1 MSQVVATYRS
11 IEASYTSIQATSQR
25 DALAVKIGGDKK
37 PSNILNPQQQQIVDD
52 VGISQEAL
60 QKFEDAQLIAK
71 QLQDYLDYLNGR
83 KNSSKVQIVP
93 VNQEASVEISGR
105 STKLSA
111 SIEVATYKEETLQI
125 TADID
130 DEGNL
135 TSLSIDKTTISAEY
149 ISANISFEDFQFY
162 ARS

>member
-11 IEASYTSIQATSQR
+11 IEASYMSIQATSQR

-37 PSNILNPQQQQIVDD
+37 RSNILNTQQQQIVDD

-83 KNSSKVQIVP
+83 KDEVNVQIVP
-93 VNQEASVEISGR
+93 TNQEASVEIAGR

-125 TADID
+125 TADLD

-149 ISANISFEDFQFY
+149 ISANISFEDTQFY
-162 ARS
+162 ARA

>member
-37 PSNILNPQQQQIVDD
+37 PSNILNTQQQQIVDD

-83 KNSSKVQIVP
+83 VDASNVQIVP
-93 VNQEASVEISGR
+93 ANQDSSVEISGR

-125 TADID
+125 TADL
-130 DEGNL
+130 DEDGNL

-149 ISANISFEDFQFY
+149 ISANISFEDTQFY
-162 ARS
+162 ARA